1 MENKEENGIV
11 VPFTQNAEFYYR
23 RACRYLEEN
32 NELLAVQ
39 YARRAYSMDPNDVE
53 YAITLAETLNQI
65 HRYDDS
71 IRVLLTACPVNEM
84 PSDALFG
91 LASNFMGLE
100 EFQAAGQCAEI
111 CLQKEKNGPYADR
124 AMDLLDLLD
133 DREDLEYS

>member
-1 MENKEENGIV
+1 
-11 VPFTQNAEFYYR
+11 
-23 RACRYLEEN
+23 
-32 NELLAVQ
+32 
-39 YARRAYSMDPNDVE
+39 MDPHDVE

-65 HRYDDS
+65 LRYDDS

-133 DREDLEYS
+133 DREDLEYQIGLAEGEDINLLEQIRYAKAMQFSENADKA